1 MGGKMQNEFYND
13 MDLLNGYMSYTN
25 SLDLFNP
32 YEGFLKGNGFR
43 DLYVPYKS
51 YKVAK
56 INFNNEKEELLFN
69 ISEYSFM
76 MHELNLYLDVN
87 PNNKEALNKFN
98 EYRIKT
104 DELIMK
110 YERKYGPL
118 MVNSDTNKSFNW
130 INKWPWVN

>member
-1 MGGKMQNEFYND
+1 MNYDFYND
-13 MDLLNGYMSYTN
+13 MNLLNGYMPYTN
-25 SLDLFNP
+25 SLNLFNP
-32 YEGFLKGNGFR
+32 YEGFLKGNAFK
-43 DLYVPYKS
+43 DQYIPYKD

-56 INFNNEKEELLFN
+56 INFNSEKEELLFN
-69 ISEYSFM
+69 ISEYTFM
-76 MHELNLYLDVN
+76 MHEMNLYLDVN

-118 MVNSDTNKSFNW
+118 MINSDNNKSFNW

>member
-13 MDLLNGYMSYTN
+13 MDLLNGYVSYTN

-43 DLYVPYKS
+43 DLYVPYKN

-87 PNNKEALNKFN
+87 PSDNEALNKFN

-104 DELIMK
+104 NELIMK

>member
-1 MGGKMQNEFYND
+1 MQNEFYND
-13 MDLLNGYMSYTN
+13 MDLLNGYVSYTN

-43 DLYVPYKS
+43 DLYVPYKN

-87 PNNKEALNKFN
+87 PSDNEALNKFN

-104 DELIMK
+104 NELIMK

>member
-1 MGGKMQNEFYND
+1 MQNEFYND

-43 DLYVPYKS
+43 DLYVPYKN